1 MNRPLMINSFDPAQA
16 HDLDPVI
23 EQLLKRRAKVLGP
36 SYKLFYEKPVHFVR
50 AEGVWMYD
58 SHNTPYLDVY
68 NNVPSVGHC
77 HPHVV
82 EAVSKQMALLNT
94 HTRYLYDTVL
104 TYAEKLIATFPEEL
118 ANVMFTCTGSESS
131 DLAVRI
137 ARCHTGNTGIIV
149 TENAYHGI
157 TAAIAEMSPSL
168 GEGVALGSMVRLVPA
183 PDAYRAGDKDVGDA
197 FAESVEAAIAD
208 MLRHGIRP
216 AALSRQAWGQ
226 TLGSAPLMLAVGVT
240 LLSAFGQFTL
250 FSYFAPYFFQTLGL
264 GGGALSLM
272 FLWFGAFG
280 LAGNVGLSRWIDRI
294 GAPRAVLLT
303 LGAMVL
309 TLLLW
314 PLGQAG
320 IWQQALVLVPWAL
333 GCFACNS
340 AQQARLVHLSP
351 ALAPATVALN
361 TSAMYGGQA
370 LGAALGG
377 ILIAQGHMLRLHQV
391 GLVVLI
397 LAMALSVWAAR
408 AQKRS

>member
-1 MNRPLMINSFDPAQA
+1 MTPPAPPPDNPLPRSLWALMMGNFVIGTGVMVVPGTLNDISASLNVSIPQA
-16 HDLDPVI
+16 G
-23 EQLLKRRAKVLGP
+23 QL
-36 SYKLFYEKPVHFVR
+36 
-50 AEGVWMYD
+50 
-58 SHNTPYLDVY
+58 
-68 NNVPSVGHC
+68 
-77 HPHVV
+77 
-82 EAVSKQMALLNT
+82 
-94 HTRYLYDTVL
+94 
-104 TYAEKLIATFPEEL
+104 
-118 ANVMFTCTGSESS
+118 
-131 DLAVRI
+131 
-137 ARCHTGNTGIIV
+137 
-149 TENAYHGI
+149 I
-157 TAAIAEMSPSL
+157 TAAAILMGLGAPAFATLVAGWDRRRLLTLSLVWYALLTAICALAPSYATLLPLRVLAVIAPAVFTPQAAASVGLLVSPAQRGRAITFVFL
-168 GEGVALGSMVRLVPA
+168 GWSVASVMGMPLSAWIGGTLGWRWAFGLVALMSLA
-183 PDAYRAGDKDVGDA
+183 
-197 FAESVEAAIAD
+197 SAAWVWRE
-208 MLRHGIRP
+208 MPNGIRP

-320 IWQQALVLVPWAL
+320 FWQQALVLVPWAL

-351 ALAPATVALN
+351 VLAPATVALN

-377 ILIAQGHMLRLHQV
+377 LLIAQGHMLRLHQV

>member
-1 MNRPLMINSFDPAQA
+1 MTTTIPPTDKALPRSLWALMMGNFVIGTGVMVVPGTLNDISTSLNVSIPQA
-16 HDLDPVI
+16 G
-23 EQLLKRRAKVLGP
+23 QL
-36 SYKLFYEKPVHFVR
+36 
-50 AEGVWMYD
+50 
-58 SHNTPYLDVY
+58 
-68 NNVPSVGHC
+68 
-77 HPHVV
+77 
-82 EAVSKQMALLNT
+82 
-94 HTRYLYDTVL
+94 
-104 TYAEKLIATFPEEL
+104 
-118 ANVMFTCTGSESS
+118 
-131 DLAVRI
+131 
-137 ARCHTGNTGIIV
+137 
-149 TENAYHGI
+149 I
-157 TAAIAEMSPSL
+157 TAAAILMGL
-168 GEGVALGSMVRLVPA
+168 GA
-183 PDAYRAGDKDVGDA
+183 PA
-197 FAESVEAAIAD
+197 FATLVAGWDRRRLLTLSLVWYALLTGICALAPNYATLLPLRVLAVIAPAVFTPQAAASVGLLVSPAQRGRAITFVFLGWSVASVMGMPLSAWIGGTLGWRWAFGLVAAMSVVSAAWVWREMPD
-208 MLRHGIRP
+208 GIRP

-320 IWQQALVLVPWAL
+320 FWQQALVLVPWAL

-351 ALAPATVALN
+351 VLAPATVALN

-377 ILIAQGHMLRLHQV
+377 LLIAQGHMLRLHQV

-397 LAMALSVWAAR
+397 FAMALSVWAAR